1 MNNYIVDTQFK
12 DNDFSFTPLAKGDYE
27 NCEFINCTF
36 NELSLASFSF
46 CECRFIRCHFNAC
59 PINKTSWREVTF
71 AESKITGLHFE
82 ESNNP
87 MVDITITDSTLE
99 LCSFN
104 DMKLLRLIIKDS
116 KLLECDFSNTHMESA
131 QLLMCNFDKSIF
143 ENTHLVKANLKGS
156 YNFYIDP
163 DRNMVKQ
170 AVFSLQ
176 AIQGLLYKY
185 QIILE
190 S

>member
-1 MNNYIVDTQFK
+1 MSDYIVDKEFK
-12 DNDFSFTPLAKGDYE
+12 DNDFLITPLAKGDYE
-27 NCEFINCTF
+27 NCEFTNCSF
-36 NELSLASFSF
+36 DRVDLSWFSF
-46 CECRFIRCHFNAC
+46 CECRFKGCFFNAC
-59 PINKTSWREVTF
+59 SINNTSWREVTF
-71 AESKITGLHFE
+71 AESKLTGLHFE

-87 MVDITITDSTLE
+87 LVDITITDSTLE

-104 DMKLLRLIIKDS
+104 DMKITRLHISNS
-116 KLLECDFSNTHMESA
+116 KLLECDFSSTHMEA
-131 QLLMCNFDKSIF
+131 ALLNTCNFDKSIF
-143 ENTHLVKANLKGS
+143 ENTHLAKANLKGS

-163 DRNMVKQ
+163 EHNSIKQ

-176 AIQGLLYKY
+176 AVQGLLHKY